1 MLTVVRMNKINTI
14 AILKAPKIIV
24 LVESDL
30 VSLENLAIITAL
42 RMKHRNIKAK
52 NIVGEMPT
60 WNFSKNKW

>member
-1 MLTVVRMNKINTI
+1 MNKINTI

-30 VSLENLAIITAL
+30 VFLENLAIITAL

-52 NIVGEMPT
+52 NLVGEMPT
-60 WNFSKNKW
+60 